1 MRIEVTD
8 LVPSTELEPGDL
20 YSNKPQE
27 WWDQSLAA
35 PQIGVVLFIRS
46 EFALPEA
53 YLGTAT
59 YKIIVHKDE
68 EGVAPSG
75 TVHIADEDPEAV
87 LGIDPGNEDDPVQD
101 EPFHCSSCGGMG
113 TDDGGEP
120 CGTCQGTG
128 ATPRG

>member
-8 LVPSTELEPGDL
+8 LVPSEELEPGDL

-46 EFALPEA
+46 EFALPDA

-59 YKIIVHKDE
+59 YKIIIHEDE

-87 LGIDPGNEDDPVQD
+87 STGEDEADPVQG
-101 EPFHCSSCGGMG
+101 EPFHCSNCGGMG
-113 TDDGGEP
+113 TDDGGGP
-120 CGTCQGTG
+120 CKSCTGTG
-128 ATPRG
+128 VTPCS